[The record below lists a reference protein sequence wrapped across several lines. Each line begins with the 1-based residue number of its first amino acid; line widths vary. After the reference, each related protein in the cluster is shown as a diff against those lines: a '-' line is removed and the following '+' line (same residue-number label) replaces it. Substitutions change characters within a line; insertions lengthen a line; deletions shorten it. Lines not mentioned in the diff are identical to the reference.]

1 MKTVSATDHATH
13 KVKITGIVIINI
25 IQIILDVIT
34 NIFLSPFQSH
44 GNHVQFCGWKSLT
57 WCPIMMQVASGPYN
71 VALYSHM
78 FTFVAVAAPWLVT
91 SYMKLKLHV
100 ADETY
105 NVGIYDN
112 FYIFCSCSSSM
123 AGNLLHDDACSIC
136 Y

>member
-1 MKTVSATDHATH
+1 MRFPILIYRPFLIWFLFEKRLIFKCFNTFAVGLMKTVSATDHATH

-57 WCPIMMQVASGPYN
+57 RCPIMMQVASGPYN

-78 FTFVAVAAPWLVT
+78 FTL
-91 SYMKLKLHV
+91 
-100 ADETY
+100 
-105 NVGIYDN
+105 
-112 FYIFCSCSSSM
+112 
-123 AGNLLHDDACSIC
+123 
-136 Y
+136 